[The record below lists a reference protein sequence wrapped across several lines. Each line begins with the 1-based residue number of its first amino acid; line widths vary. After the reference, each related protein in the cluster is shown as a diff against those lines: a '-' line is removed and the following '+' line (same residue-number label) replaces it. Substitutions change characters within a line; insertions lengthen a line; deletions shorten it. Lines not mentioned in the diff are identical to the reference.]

1 MASTNSQAGPIPLID
16 LSGHEETVAKAL
28 VDAAATSGFVY
39 IRSLGIDIPIDA
51 IDNTF
56 VLVMHQRT
64 SLAAGR

>member
-1 MASTNSQAGPIPLID
+1 MID

-39 IRSLGIDIPIDA
+39 IRSLGKDIPIDA

-56 VLVMHQRT
+56 ALVMHERT
-64 SLAAGR
+64 SLAAGS